1 MARPRSEENK
11 PLTDTEIQIM
21 NILWEIGD
29 GTVHDVLEELSKA
42 LKKKYAYTTAS
53 TLLRVLEKKGAVTS
67 KKAGRGHTYKPAIKK
82 ENYQTKATKHLVQ
95 NVFSGEPAALIK
107 NLLGNSKLTLQEL
120 KEVQKILVGRSKK

>member
-67 KKAGRGHTYKPAIKK
+67 KKAGRFI
-82 ENYQTKATKHLVQ
+82 
-95 NVFSGEPAALIK
+95 F
-107 NLLGNSKLTLQEL
+107 
-120 KEVQKILVGRSKK
+120 